1 MPWPHWLLCLIY
13 CFGDHEM
20 TRYEHIVKH
29 CEEAIQ
35 NYQFQSK
42 YAFES
47 GYYKLQ
53 VQSLCQEVEYLQ
65 QELES
70 TIEQMK

>member
-1 MPWPHWLLCLIY
+1 MNR
-13 CFGDHEM
+13 FEN
-20 TRYEHIVKH
+20 IVKN
-29 CEEAIQ
+29 CDDAITK
-35 NYQFQSK
+35 YQFQST

-53 VQSLCQEVEYLQ
+53 VQSLCQEIEYLK

-70 TIEQMK
+70 TIEQIKDITRDYA

>member
-1 MPWPHWLLCLIY
+1 MNR
-13 CFGDHEM
+13 FEN
-20 TRYEHIVKH
+20 IVKN
-29 CEEAIQ
+29 CDDAITK
-35 NYQFQSK
+35 YQYQSA

-53 VQSLCQEVEYLQ
+53 VQSLCQEIEYLK

-70 TIEQMK
+70 TIKQIKDITRDYA

>member
-1 MPWPHWLLCLIY
+1 MNR
-13 CFGDHEM
+13 FEN
-20 TRYEHIVKH
+20 IVKN
-29 CEEAIQ
+29 CDDAITK
-35 NYQFQSK
+35 YQFQSA

-53 VQSLCQEVEYLQ
+53 VQSLCQEIEYLK

-70 TIEQMK
+70 TSEQIKDITRDYA